1 MKRLSTAVV
10 LLICGLVLSASLA
23 DLRCTLIR
31 PSDTT
36 FVLACSASRLEAQ
49 L

>member
-1 MKRLSTAVV
+1 MRRRTTAVV

-31 PSDTT
+31 PSDAT
-36 FVLACSASRLEAQ
+36 FVLVCSASRLEASR
-49 L
+49 